1 MCFSLLGAAAFRKME
16 QVLSSARELL
26 IDLERHQLDAES
38 GSLPPSPAIAA
49 LSPAAQRRLSSDA
62 DDASLLTPP
71 RSPTTRLRQATEHK
85 EVLLSQ
91 LDRLRGALD
100 EERAAA
106 DALRGENE
114 RLSTDLRALAQQ
126 LKQER
131 AASNA
136 VLAVRVGHDGGGE
149 AAAAGGGA
157 EKKAP
162 PPPDAAGGVNGL
174 TLASAAS
181 QILMLRREVKW
192 LQKQLTAAKRDT
204 KSSESR
210 EQMEG
215 LHEAAREAR
224 AAADAAQERAT
235 TSEAQ
240 KRLLMRDLGRAKA
253 QLAAQA
259 ARTQKRSAAQVEAL
273 SLRQQ
278 LQRAQQ
284 QLLAFENGAGGGGG
298 GGAAGP
304 SGGGGGD
311 PRDAALTTARVGLLL
326 LRAEL
331 GTAETVAAEQARRRA
346 HESDGLNEVRP
357 LAPSNRLATPRT
369 AHHTRYALQVLA
381 AKSALSVRLAE
392 AEEDRSRLTRE
403 LTNLRERVALMQ
415 EAQGGGAMRA
425 AAPAPSGAPPPPP
438 PPPPM
443 DGGGGPNLKEGMQ
456 NIGAKLGRMKFGIK
470 K

>member
-1 MCFSLLGAAAFRKME
+1 ME

-49 LSPAAQRRLSSDA
+49 LSPAAQRRLSSDG

-284 QLLAFENGAGGGGG
+284 QLLAFENGGGGGG
-298 GGAAGP
+298 GGGGGP

-357 LAPSNRLATPRT
+357 ARSIRLLASQRAPPAS
-369 AHHTRYALQVLA
+369 HHTRYALQVLA

-403 LTNLRERVALMQ
+403 LTNLRERVAMMQ

-425 AAPAPSGAPPPPP
+425 AAPAPSGAPPPPPP

>member
-1 MCFSLLGAAAFRKME
+1 MCLSLLGAAAFRKME

-38 GSLPPSPAIAA
+38 SSLPLSPAIAA

-62 DDASLLTPP
+62 DGASLLTPP

-224 AAADAAQERAT
+224 AAADAAQERAS

-284 QLLAFENGAGGGGG
+284 QLLAFENG
-298 GGAAGP
+298 
-304 SGGGGGD
+304 
-311 PRDAALTTARVGLLL
+311 
-326 LRAEL
+326 
-331 GTAETVAAEQARRRA
+331 
-346 HESDGLNEVRP
+346 
-357 LAPSNRLATPRT
+357 
-369 AHHTRYALQVLA
+369 
-381 AKSALSVRLAE
+381 
-392 AEEDRSRLTRE
+392 
-403 LTNLRERVALMQ
+403 
-415 EAQGGGAMRA
+415 
-425 AAPAPSGAPPPPP
+425 
-438 PPPPM
+438 
-443 DGGGGPNLKEGMQ
+443 GGGGPNLKEGMQ